1 MHGPVPGEEL
11 QHAGGPLSY
20 ARLAPRESPHPDFT
34 QELTWK
40 LLPTGAQEARVSH
53 AISANWRRV
62 VWGSLA
68 LVVIWKGLITQR
80 SRVQIQ
86 GRSLDKPFAAL
97 NAWTMEHA
105 EALRAAQ
112 KAFDERH
119 GSVSERR
126 G

>member
-1 MHGPVPGEEL
+1 MHSAL
-11 QHAGGPLSY
+11 ADCTWGG
-20 ARLAPRESPHPDFT
+20 RESPP
-34 QELTWK
+34 LTR
-40 LLPTGAQEARVSH
+40 GGE
-53 AISANWRRV
+53 RRV
-62 VWGSLA
+62 PTMAVYVA
-68 LVVIWKGLITQR
+68 YAR
-80 SRVQIQ
+80 
-86 GRSLDKPFAAL
+86 RSLDKPFAAL